1 MRSLSLLFACGLLVA
16 CQGSTVSPP
25 PRPPPQPPGNSDPP
39 RQSQFTCEASAV
51 PSELPLRRLS
61 NAQYRNLVTDLV
73 TASLPAEASAVLLA
87 VRPSLEQLPR
97 DQRVTPPGTTHG
109 GFTRMDQTLQQAFVD
124 ATYQVAVDVGRQLT
138 ASSTR
143 LGTLMGACATDTSTA
158 NDAACLEGFVR
169 RFGLRALRRPVP
181 EEEVAAFTA
190 VAGTTP
196 VDAAAVA
203 DVVAMVL
210 TSPYFLYHV
219 EHGATAAPEDS
230 RLDAYELASRLS
242 FHFWQTGPDEA
253 LLAAAASGTL
263 HSEEGYAQQVR
274 RVFEDP
280 RTAATLDGFF
290 NEWWRLH
297 ELDRLDARLGDP
309 LFDAFVGVDRP
320 GPELHTRMMREV
332 LDMTRHVTS
341 RGDPVAALLTNR
353 KSFARTEDLA
363 RLYGMPAWSGSGEP
377 PDFTDARR
385 VGLITRAALL
395 ASGSANTRPIMKGFR
410 VRSALLCDTVP
421 PPPDNA
427 AANNPINLSPT
438 STTREVVEAITQ
450 QPGTACG
457 GCHNTLLNPMGFATE
472 NFDALGRARTHQVLF
487 SAKGERLGERSVD
500 TRSVPQVIPGDE
512 RDSQGAED
520 VTRLLV
526 ESGRFESCLA
536 RQYFR
541 FTFGRL
547 EDTVA
552 DGCALA
558 ALESAAQSGASL
570 ADVLRLAALRPEFRR
585 RTFR

>member
-1 MRSLSLLFACGLLVA
+1 
-16 CQGSTVSPP
+16 
-25 PRPPPQPPGNSDPP
+25 
-39 RQSQFTCEASAV
+39 
-51 PSELPLRRLS
+51 
-61 NAQYRNLVTDLV
+61 
-73 TASLPAEASAVLLA
+73 
-87 VRPSLEQLPR
+87 
-97 DQRVTPPGTTHG
+97 
-109 GFTRMDQTLQQAFVD
+109 
-124 ATYQVAVDVGRQLT
+124 
-138 ASSTR
+138 
-143 LGTLMGACATDTSTA
+143 
-158 NDAACLEGFVR
+158 
-169 RFGLRALRRPVP
+169 VP

-190 VAGTTP
+190 VAGSTP
-196 VDAAAVA
+196 VDPAAVA

-219 EHGATAAPEDS
+219 EHGASASPEDT

-253 LLAAAASGTL
+253 LFQAAASGAL
-263 HSEEGYAQQVR
+263 HTEEGYAQQVR
-274 RVFEDP
+274 RVFADP
-280 RTAATLDGFF
+280 RTATTVDSFF

-297 ELDRLDARLGDP
+297 ELDRLDSRLGDP

-320 GPELHTRMMREV
+320 GPELHTRMSREV
-332 LDMTRHVTS
+332 LDMARYVVS

-363 RLYGMPAWSGSGEP
+363 RIYGVPVWSGDGEP

-385 VGLITRAALL
+385 VGLVTRAALL
-395 ASGSANTRPIMKGFR
+395 ASGSANTRPVMKGFR
-410 VRSALLCDTVP
+410 IRNALLCDTVP

-438 STTREVVEAITQ
+438 STTREVVESITQ
-450 QPGTACG
+450 QPGTACA
-457 GCHNTLLNPMGFATE
+457 GCHSTLLNPMGFATE
-472 NFDALGRARTHQVLF
+472 NFDALGRARSHQVLF
-487 SAKGERLGERSVD
+487 SATGGRLGERSVD
-500 TRSVPQVIPGDE
+500 TRSVPQVRPGDMRE
-512 RDSQGAED
+512 SQGAED
-520 VTRLLV
+520 VTRFIA

-541 FTFGRL
+541 FTFGRM
-547 EDTVA
+547 EDPST

>member
-1 MRSLSLLFACGLLVA
+1 MRLLSTLLACGLLVA
-16 CQGSTVSPP
+16 CQGSIVG
-25 PRPPPQPPGNSDPP
+25 PPQQQPPPGNGPP
-39 RQSQFTCEASAV
+39 TRQSQFTCNAAAV
-51 PSELPLRRLS
+51 PEELPLRRLS

-73 TASLPAEASAVLLA
+73 TASVPADAAAVLQA
-87 VRPSLEQLPR
+87 VRPAMDQLPR
-97 DQRVTPPGTTHG
+97 DLRVTAPGNTHG
-109 GFTRMDQTLQQAFVD
+109 GFTRLDQTLQQSFVD
-124 ATYQVAVDVGRQLT
+124 SSYQVAVDVGRQFTL
-138 ASSTR
+138 SSSR
-143 LGTLMGACATDTSTA
+143 LGSLMGACATDGSTA
-158 NDAACLEGFVR
+158 NDATCLESFVR

-181 EEEVAAFTA
+181 AEEVAAFTA
-190 VAGTTP
+190 VAGSTP
-196 VDAAAVA
+196 VDPAAVA
-203 DVVAMVL
+203 DVVALML

-219 EHGATAAPEDS
+219 EHGAPVAGEDS

-253 LLAAAASGTL
+253 LLAAAASGAL
-263 HSEEGYAQQVR
+263 HTEEGYTQQVR

-297 ELDRLDARLGDP
+297 ELDRLDSRLGDP
-309 LFDAFVGVDRP
+309 LFDAFVGADRP
-320 GPELHTRMMREV
+320 TPELHTRMAREV
-332 LDMTRHVTS
+332 LDMTRYVTA
-341 RGDPVAALLTNR
+341 RGDPVAALLTSR

-363 RLYGMPAWSGSGEP
+363 RVYGMPVWSGQGEP

-385 VGLITRAALL
+385 VGLLTRAALL
-395 ASGSANTRPIMKGFR
+395 ASGSANTRPVMKGFR
-410 VRSALLCDTVP
+410 ARNALLCDTVP

-450 QPGTACG
+450 RPGTACA
-457 GCHNTLLNPMGFATE
+457 GCHTTLLNPMGFATE

-487 SAKGERLGERSVD
+487 SPQGERLGERSVD
-500 TRSVPQVIPGDE
+500 TTSVPQISPGDT
-512 RDSQGAED
+512 RPSQGAED
-520 VTRLLV
+520 VTRLIV

-541 FTFGRL
+541 FSFGRM
-547 EDTVA
+547 EDPAT
-552 DGCALA
+552 DGCALS

-570 ADVLRLAALRPEFRR
+570 ADVLRLSALRPEFRR

>member
-1 MRSLSLLFACGLLVA
+1 MRTFFTFAACGLLMA
-16 CQGSTVSPP
+16 CQGSILGPP
-25 PRPPPQPPGNSDPP
+25 QQPPGNDDTPSK
-39 RQSQFTCEASAV
+39 SQFTCNASAV
-51 PSELPLRRLS
+51 PGELPLRRLS
-61 NAQYRNLVTDLV
+61 STQYRNMVTDVV
-73 TASLPAEASAVLLA
+73 TASLPADASAVLQA
-87 VRPSLEQLPR
+87 VRPALEQLPR
-97 DQRVTPPGTTHG
+97 DQRVTPAGTTHG
-109 GFTRMDQTLQQAFVD
+109 GFTRMDQTLQQSFVD
-124 ATYQVAVDVGRQLT
+124 ASYQVAVDVGRQLT
-138 ASSTR
+138 NSSAR
-143 LGTLMGACATDTSTA
+143 LGALMGACATDASTA
-158 NDAACLEGFVR
+158 NDAVCLEGFVR

-190 VAGTTP
+190 VAGSTP
-196 VDAAAVA
+196 VDPAAVA

-219 EHGATAAPEDS
+219 EHGASASPEDT

-242 FHFWQTGPDEA
+242 FHFWQTGPDEV
-253 LLAAAASGTL
+253 LFQAAASGAL
-263 HSEEGYAQQVR
+263 HTEEGYAEQVR
-274 RVFEDP
+274 RVFADP
-280 RTAATLDGFF
+280 RTATTVDSFF

-297 ELDRLDARLGDP
+297 ELDRLDSRLGDP

-320 GPELHTRMMREV
+320 SPELHTRMSREV
-332 LDMTRHVTS
+332 LDMARYVTA

-363 RLYGMPAWSGSGEP
+363 RIYGVPVWSGDGEP

-385 VGLITRAALL
+385 VGLVTRAALL
-395 ASGSANTRPIMKGFR
+395 ASGSANTRPVMKGFR
-410 VRSALLCDTVP
+410 IRNALLCDTVP

-450 QPGTACG
+450 QPGTACA
-457 GCHNTLLNPMGFATE
+457 GCHSTLLNPMGFATE
-472 NFDALGRARTHQVLF
+472 NFDALGRARSHQVLF
-487 SAKGERLGERSVD
+487 SADGRRLGERSVD
-500 TRSVPQVIPGDE
+500 TRSVPQVRPGDMRE
-512 RDSQGAED
+512 SQGAED
-520 VTRLLV
+520 VTRLIA

-541 FTFGRL
+541 FTFGRM
-547 EDTVA
+547 EDPST

>member
-1 MRSLSLLFACGLLVA
+1 MRILCTLFACGLLVA
-16 CQGSTVSPP
+16 CQGSIVG
-25 PRPPPQPPGNSDPP
+25 PPQQPPDNGGTPS
-39 RQSQFTCEASAV
+39 RSQFSCQASAV
-51 PSELPLRRLS
+51 PAELPLRRLS
-61 NAQYRNLVTDLV
+61 STQYRNMLTDLV
-73 TASLPAEASAVLLA
+73 TASLPADASEVLLA
-87 VRPSLEQLPR
+87 VRSSLDRIPR
-97 DQRVTPPGTTHG
+97 DQRVTPAGTTHG

-138 ASSTR
+138 LSSTR
-143 LGTLMGACATDTSTA
+143 LGTLMGACATDASTA

-169 RFGLRALRRPVP
+169 RFGQRALRRPVP

-190 VAGTTP
+190 VAGSTP

-219 EHGATAAPEDS
+219 EHGATASPDDS

-253 LLAAAASGTL
+253 LLNAAASGTL
-263 HSEEGYAQQVR
+263 NTEEGYAQQVR

-309 LFDAFVGVDRP
+309 LFDAFVGADRP
-320 GPELHTRMMREV
+320 GPELHARMVREV

-363 RLYGMPAWSGSGEP
+363 RLYGMSAWNGEGEP

-385 VGLITRAALL
+385 VGLITRPALL

-410 VRSALLCDTVP
+410 IRSALLCDTVP

-450 QPGTACG
+450 QPGTACA

-472 NFDALGRARTHQVLF
+472 NFDALGRARLHQVLF
-487 SAKGERLGERSVD
+487 AADGQRLGERPVD
-500 TRSVPQVIPGDE
+500 TRSVPQVSPGDLRE
-512 RDSQGAED
+512 SQGAGE
-520 VTRLLV
+520 VTRLIA

-541 FTFGRL
+541 FTFGRM
-547 EDTVA
+547 EDTA
-552 DGCALA
+552 TDGCALA

>member
-1 MRSLSLLFACGLLVA
+1 MRTFSTLFACGLLVA
-16 CQGSTVSPP
+16 CQGSIVG
-25 PRPPPQPPGNSDPP
+25 PPQPPPGNGDTS
-39 RQSQFTCEASAV
+39 RRTQFTCDASAV
-51 PSELPLRRLS
+51 PAELPLRRLS
-61 NAQYRNLVTDLV
+61 STQYRNMVTDLV
-73 TASLPAEASAVLLA
+73 TASLPAEASTVLQA
-87 VRPSLEQLPR
+87 VRPALDQLPR
-97 DQRVTPPGTTHG
+97 DQRVTPAGNTHG
-109 GFTRMDQTLQQAFVD
+109 GFTRLDQTLQQAFVD
-124 ATYQVAVDVGRQLT
+124 ASYQVAVDVGRQLT
-138 ASSTR
+138 ISSTR
-143 LGTLMGACATDTSTA
+143 LGALMGACATDASTA

-181 EEEVAAFTA
+181 DEEVAAFTA
-190 VAGTTP
+190 VAGSTP
-196 VDAAAVA
+196 VDPAAVA

-219 EHGATAAPEDS
+219 EHGATASPEDS

-242 FHFWQTGPDEA
+242 FHFWQTGPDAA
-253 LLAAAASGTL
+253 LLEAAASGAL
-263 HSEEGYAQQVR
+263 HTEEGYAQQVR

-280 RTAATLDGFF
+280 RTAVTLDGFF

-297 ELDRLDARLGDP
+297 ELDRLDGRLGDP

-320 GPELHTRMMREV
+320 GPELHALMVREV

-341 RGDPVAALLTNR
+341 RGEPAAALLTNR

-363 RLYGMPAWSGSGEP
+363 RLYGMSAWSGEGEP

-385 VGLITRAALL
+385 VGLLTRAALL
-395 ASGSANTRPIMKGFR
+395 ASGSANTRPVMKGFR
-410 VRSALLCDTVP
+410 IRNALLCDTVP

-450 QPGTACG
+450 QPGTACA
-457 GCHNTLLNPMGFATE
+457 GCHSTLLNPMGFATE

-487 SAKGERLGERSVD
+487 GADGRRLGERSVD
-500 TRSVPQVIPGDE
+500 TRSLPQVNPGDMRE
-512 RDSQGAED
+512 SQGAED
-520 VTRLLV
+520 VTRLIA
-526 ESGRFESCLA
+526 ESRRFESCLA

-541 FTFGRL
+541 FTFGRI
-547 EDTVA
+547 EDTA
-552 DGCALA
+552 TDGCALA